1 MLSNCTLTF
10 SPTLALL
17 PLDGFLQLLGLHLI
31 LLHLFLHGLFLLGG
45 RSWGPLQEPSLP
57 QGLGL
62 GSRRGGSQSCPPQPG
77 APRRRGSLWVPGD
90 PHLEMLQ
97 LPPVILELP
106 PFVLDLRLTLPLL
119 LQGRERRSRGRHG
132 EGVGTGHG
140 RTGRSGAKGLPSG
153 PGVCG
158 TSLGNT
164 PQQAWYHVPALSGTN

>member
-1 MLSNCTLTF
+1 MLSNCT
-10 SPTLALL
+10 PTSGPTPAPL

-45 RSWGPLQEPSLP
+45 RGWGPLQEPSLP
-57 QGLGL
+57 QSLGL
-62 GSRRGGSQSCPPQPG
+62 GSRRGSRSCPPQPG
-77 APRRRGSLWVPGD
+77 APRRRGSLGVPGE

-119 LQGRERRSRGRHG
+119 LEGRERRGRGRRG
-132 EGVGTGHG
+132 EGVGAGHG
-140 RTGRSGAKGLPSG
+140 RAGRSGAKGLPSG
-153 PGVCG
+153 TGVCE

-164 PQQAWYHVPALSGTN
+164 PRQARYHVPALSGTN

>member
-1 MLSNCTLTF
+1 MLSNCTPA
-10 SPTLALL
+10 SNPTLAPL

-57 QGLGL
+57 QSLGL
-62 GSRRGGSQSCPPQPG
+62 GSTRGSRSCPPQPG
-77 APRRRGSLWVPGD
+77 APRHRGSLGVPGD

-119 LQGRERRSRGRHG
+119 LQGRERGRCR
-132 EGVGTGHG
+132 EGVGAGHG
-140 RTGRSGAKGLPSG
+140 RAGRSGAKGLPPG
-153 PGVCG
+153 TGVCG

-164 PQQAWYHVPALSGTN
+164 PQQARYRVPALSGTN